1 MNCSDQIHQ
10 RLGEDKQLLTSLLAD
25 LQRRFYGT
33 VPTAVFQR
41 DRRRLLYALSW
52 PASWL
57 ERRGLGCTPS
67 RYRAI
72 VVARLDAIR
81 AKGDPERYGAYF
93 PNYLLKCLQDSFE
106 HHGDALYEELKHVRN
121 ALEGV
126 WGSLRFSENIVQQNR
141 QIEALAA
148 VHRLMQIQS
157 PHPSDPRQMTLF

>member
-1 MNCSDQIHQ
+1 MNSFNHHQ
-10 RLGEDKQLLTSLLAD
+10 PANDEPLLASLLAE
-25 LQRRFYGT
+25 LQRRFYRT
-33 VPTAVFQR
+33 QSVSVFQR

-57 ERRGLGCTPS
+57 ERRGLDCTLT

-81 AKGDPERYGAYF
+81 TKGDPACYGAYF

-121 ALEGV
+121 ALEGA
-126 WGSLRFSENIVQQNR
+126 WGALRFSEKVVQQNR
-141 QIEALAA
+141 QIENLAA
-148 VHRLMQIQS
+148 VHRLLHTQS
-157 PHPSDPRQMTLF
+157 PHLNDPRQLTLF